1 MTGAQQEH
9 RFMLAIRVLGSPYL
23 SEPDLSWAGQSHRQL
38 TTLNPHH
45 RRLVRLLDCERSS

>member
-1 MTGAQQEH
+1 
-9 RFMLAIRVLGSPYL
+9 MLAIRVLGSPYL